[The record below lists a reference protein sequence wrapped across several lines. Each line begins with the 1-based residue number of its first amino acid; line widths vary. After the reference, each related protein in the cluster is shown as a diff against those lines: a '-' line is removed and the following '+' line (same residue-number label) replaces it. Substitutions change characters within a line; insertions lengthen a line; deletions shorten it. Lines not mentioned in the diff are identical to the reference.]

1 MRHKLEHHRGATEHR
16 MTEQNSRVFQ
26 RLYKSAR
33 KPEDLPWHAAEPP
46 DLLVDALNRRES
58 PGNALDIGCGSGTY
72 SVYMAERGYRVT
84 AIDFMP
90 QAIAMLQ
97 DRLTG
102 HDLTVEAVQ
111 ADVSTWAANKRF
123 DVVLD
128 VGCLHTRSIIDFAAY
143 KAQLLSWLAPGGD
156 FILVHFARR
165 GWWDRWPIGP
175 NRIYTDVLRDKFAP
189 ELELIENVSEVR
201 RGFPFFLGRSA
212 LIGRYWFRRT

>member
-1 MRHKLEHHRGATEHR
+1 
-16 MTEQNSRVFQ
+16 MTKQNNRVFQ

-46 DLLVDALNRRES
+46 DLLVSALNRRAS

-72 SVYMAERGYRVT
+72 SIYMAERGYQVT
-84 AIDFMP
+84 ALDFMP

-102 HDLTVEAVQ
+102 HDLAVEAIQ
-111 ADVSTWAANKRF
+111 TDINKWVATKQF

-128 VGCLHTRSIIDFAAY
+128 VGCLHTRRSIIDFAVY
-143 KAQLLSWLAPGGD
+143 KAQLLSWLTPGGD
-156 FILVHFARR
+156 FVLVHFARR
-165 GWWDRWPIGP
+165 GWWDWWPIGP
-175 NRIYTDVLRDKFAP
+175 SRVYTDILRRRFAP

-201 RGFPFFLGRSA
+201 HGFPIFLGRSA
-212 LIGRYWFRRT
+212 LIARYWFRRT